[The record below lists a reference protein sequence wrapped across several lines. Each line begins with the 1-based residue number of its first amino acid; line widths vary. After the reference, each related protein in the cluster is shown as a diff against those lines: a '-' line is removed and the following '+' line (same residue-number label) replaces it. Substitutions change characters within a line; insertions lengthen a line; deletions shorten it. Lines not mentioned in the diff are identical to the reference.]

1 MELSQLIGYSPKRTL
16 VFQQCKQQLAIGGSG
31 IRPICPTRWTVRT
44 AAINAVLNNYPAL
57 KQVLQIIGESSYDD
71 YGRRTSGLLAL
82 MDKYDTY
89 FGLKLSYLIFS
100 GTDQTSINLQMK
112 DTSVQEA
119 LSGAE
124 LAKCYLQRMRSDNS
138 FQQFYASVTREAEE
152 YTEVPTLPRY
162 RHAPRELDGG
172 SEPHHFSSPQDYY
185 KPQYYEAIDLVVAEI
200 SARFDQKTMLLLKEI
215 ETLIIKASNCV
226 HNTEIAIPESILKLY
241 SKDIDM
247 EKAEVQL
254 RMLPD
259 LVKAFKQSEG
269 LHVLTITNMRSIA
282 DILNKVPL
290 AKDIY
295 SEIDKLLRLY
305 LTVPVTMCTA
315 ERSFSALRRVKT
327 YLRSSVTEERL
338 NNVLLLHVHREEA
351 ANRDLKEIAC
361 MFVAANER
369 RTSFFGQFLCD
380 HIN

>member
-1 MELSQLIGYSPKRTL
+1 M
-16 VFQQCKQQLAIGGSG
+16 
-31 IRPICPTRWTVRT
+31 
-44 AAINAVLNNYPAL
+44 
-57 KQVLQIIGESSYDD
+57 
-71 YGRRTSGLLAL
+71 
-82 MDKYDTY
+82 
-89 FGLKLSYLIFS
+89 
-100 GTDQTSINLQMK
+100 
-112 DTSVQEA
+112 
-119 LSGAE
+119 
-124 LAKCYLQRMRSDNS
+124 
-138 FQQFYASVTREAEE
+138 
-152 YTEVPTLPRY
+152 
-162 RHAPRELDGG
+162 
-172 SEPHHFSSPQDYY
+172 
-185 KPQYYEAIDLVVAEI
+185 AEI
-200 SARFDQKTMLLLKEI
+200 SAQFDQKTMLLLKEI

-269 LHVLTITNMRSIA
+269 LHMLTITNIRSIA

-295 SEIDKLLRLY
+295 SEIDKHLRLY
-305 LTVPVTMCTA
+305 LTVPVTTCTA

-351 ANRDLKEIAC
+351 ANRDLKEIAY